1 MTADTRSRLIEV
13 ARRHFAERGFDGT
26 SIAAIAEELGLT
38 KQALLHHFGSKERL
52 YGEVLQQI
60 SERII
65 RELDELAAASEDSYE
80 ALETLLVDRI
90 AGRLDQSDGTRIL
103 MRELLDNR
111 YRAQSART
119 WYLKPYLD
127 RLIAMVK
134 SIPAASHL
142 SDAQALAAVY
152 QLIGAVNYLIIS
164 EPTLSSMYG
173 KRHFEEMKRAY
184 PEALR
189 AIVRARFRDDSTG

>member
-1 MTADTRSRLIEV
+1 MTADTRSRFIEV
-13 ARRHFAERGFDGT
+13 ARLHFAARGFDGT
-26 SIAAIAEELGLT
+26 SIAAIAQELGLS
-38 KQALLHHFGSKERL
+38 KQALLHYFGSKEKL

-60 SERII
+60 SKDVI
-65 RELDELAAASEDSYE
+65 RELDELAEASDGPYE

-111 YRAQSART
+111 YRAKSART

-127 RLIAMVK
+127 RLIVIVK

-173 KRHFEEMKRAY
+173 KRHFEEMKRTY